1 MVVKETSH
9 MEEGTKTTRWRD
21 YPHLGRVVE
30 CVGAKSAFQKKAV
43 ARFLD
48 GMDARYFD
56 FAEGFILRLMEV
68 AKRDQAHE
76 YLATLYLNYT
86 KSIKVEEIFFAKE
99 RRYRAANFADVYG
112 RVYSRDDYMLEYV
125 IGLGMTQIFWPNH
138 WAIVRFFL
146 DRFLPRV
153 GQSKT
158 GAEVGCGHGLFQ
170 AELLRGAPDLHTTL
184 LDISP
189 TSLDVTVRMIAA
201 TGLDPARATARQ
213 CDVQQEIPLEESS
226 LDVLLLGEII
236 EHLDQGDRVMETV
249 RRKVKAD
256 GVCFFTTAANAPAE
270 DHILLFRSVGEI
282 RQFLGA
288 SGWSVVEE
296 QVGTLGSMTA
306 EEAERGGHN
315 VNYAAVLAP
324 TV

>member
-1 MVVKETSH
+1 MP
-9 MEEGTKTTRWRD
+9 EGAEVIRWRE
-21 YPHLGRVVE
+21 YPNLSRVID
-30 CVGAKSAFQKKAV
+30 CVGAKSAFQRKAV
-43 ARFLD
+43 ARFLN

-56 FAEGFILRLMEV
+56 FAESFVLRLMDV
-68 AKRDQAHE
+68 AKRDQTHE

-86 KSIKVEEIFFAKE
+86 KSIKVEEMFFAKE
-99 RRYRAANFADVYG
+99 RRYRASNFPDVYG
-112 RVYSRDDYMLEYV
+112 RVYGRDDYMLEYV

-146 DRFLPRV
+146 DHFLPRV
-153 GQSKT
+153 GHAKT

-170 AELLRGAPDLHTTL
+170 AELLRGAPDLRTTL

-201 TGLDPARATARQ
+201 SGLDPARTTARQ
-213 CDVQQEIPLEESS
+213 CDVQQEIPLDESS

-236 EHLDQGDRVMETV
+236 EHLDQGDRVMESV
-249 RRKVKAD
+249 RKKLRTD
-256 GVCFFTTAANAPAE
+256 GLCFFTTAANAPAE

-282 RQFLGA
+282 RQFLGRA
-288 SGWSVVEE
+288 GWLVVEE
-296 QVGTLGSMTA
+296 QVGTLGDMTA